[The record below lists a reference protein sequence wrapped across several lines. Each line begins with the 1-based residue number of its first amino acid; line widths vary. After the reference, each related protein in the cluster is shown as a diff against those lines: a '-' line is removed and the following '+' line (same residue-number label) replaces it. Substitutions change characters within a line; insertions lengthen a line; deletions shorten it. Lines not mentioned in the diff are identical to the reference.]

1 MSIFETKLEERMIKM
16 NTISRNDINE
26 MQCYLGVTFPTS
38 YREFLFTHGNMKSAG
53 FSIFGIPKKIGESEK
68 VEPEKTEAEDS
79 WLDFDRIK
87 KSQQCPAC
95 GQRKDIGRNVCYPC
109 YLAYSNETRERHI
122 HIAVWIKNKRAS
134 LKTSVVKKQ
143 RKQEI
148 SVVEATEFLR
158 KRCTD
163 LANRKLI
170 PIFFKQDSNTD
181 RQMALCMDLSGEPK
195 NDAPLVLI
203 TDINQQTEPISH
215 DPGTF
220 SDWLFHIQQMEIR
233 HNHFK
238 KARRQI
244 RNRNNEILEREL
256 LSALI
261 KNFRQKCPICLSRER
276 EVTIFQETNREKP
289 RLTCRECY
297 DEWKS
302 LTGKKLDFVEWVDKK
317 LENKVKLPTFSE
329 KGIEMIKGRPE
340 KPILIHPRHQ
350 DWYTRIFRVTD
361 YVVGLTAFR
370 YSYKMSCLEVDTF
383 WSGDL
388 AGYVKGQAIR
398 NLAVAI
404 LSEASA
410 LTGSLALAFTED
422 VRENPK
428 TGKINR
434 GLGKALEK
442 LPEERRIEAEKNYG
456 RISCPVPQELV
467 DFASQHQI
475 SLSQSYNGIITYQEG
490 LEILWAALG
499 WPEHLQAKVD
509 ELEEKGYLTKQAL
522 ASVIYSGIWSLQ
534 EAIWL
539 FENSPR
545 PEAVLLGS
553 DIPEDRLYY
562 TESLHWGRSAYLANL
577 LKIKVSADLADGLSI
592 EEREESDCEL
602 ESCGEFWVLKAI
614 RNFDLPWM
622 IKGSDPVL
630 VKADEPVLILSIPRQ
645 TTKEAND
652 LDVLKSGFNALKE
665 TQSEA
670 KIRCLLVGFEFSDL
684 KYGMK
689 VAEFMKDNSKKLA
702 AKGVYLMFS
711 PYRLDLLN
719 DEVENRM
726 ASARKKRQFPA
737 RKTCLHLQLFK
748 IPKERWQ
755 KPDLLYSVEDARSAG
770 YWIENKVDL
779 RLGRIR
785 FRVNCNCVERIA
797 VQDDQVKW
805 IGEVTGQN
813 SKTFLSAIASES
825 GIAYPFVLPDE
836 MSDFIKRTKGML
848 RKSESMNTGLV
859 AVVVPDYS
867 SAEEIIELSQLTAR
881 THFVG
886 SGFRFKVDPNE
897 IDSSTYAIDRP
908 EEIARTHQQI
918 QAALKSGQPLAVS
931 YLRHEIFVEAIRDY
945 VFTKNKKDATDLRV
959 VYSDGTEG
967 CPFPLFCLPSRPTT
981 DKLKGLFQMKVGSIS
996 MRHVALDSVTDG
1008 YLLQNIM
1015 ISKRKLSSAEQE
1027 DYAFRRTWWFLSNFV
1042 DLVQHKGA
1050 EKLCQQEIRFRYLW
1064 NVLKLK
1070 EEKSEGCE
1078 LHIFQTG
1085 LVPAT
1090 VGIYRAVVKFLKQRR
1105 GELVVVPRL
1114 IGKKSESKEVE
1125 ATADA
1130 AYLPAAAWF

>member
-1 MSIFETKLEERMIKM
+1 M

-53 FSIFGIPKKIGESEK
+53 FSILGIPKKLGETEK

-109 YLAYSNETRERHI
+109 YLAHSNETRERHI

-158 KRCTD
+158 KKRTD

-181 RQMALCMDLSGEPK
+181 RQMALCMDLSGETK

-215 DPGTF
+215 NPETF
-220 SDWLFHIQQMEIR
+220 SAWLFHIQQMEIR
-233 HNHFK
+233 HNRFK

-256 LSALI
+256 LDALK
-261 KNFRQKCPICLSRER
+261 KNFGRKCPICLAHDR

-340 KPILIHPRHQ
+340 KPTLIHPRHQ
-350 DWYTRIFRVTD
+350 DWCTRIFRVTD

-370 YSYKMSCLEVDTF
+370 YSYKMSCLEVDAF

-398 NLAVAI
+398 NLAIAI

-422 VRENPK
+422 VRENPD
-428 TGKINR
+428 TGKITR
-434 GLGKALEK
+434 GLGKSLEK
-442 LPEERRIEAEKNYG
+442 LPEKRKAEAEKNYG

-467 DFASQHQI
+467 DLASQHQI
-475 SLSQSYNGIITYQEG
+475 SLNQSYNGIITHQEG
-490 LEILWAALG
+490 LEIFWAALG

-553 DIPEDRLYY
+553 DAPEDRLYY

-577 LKIKVSADLADGLSI
+577 LKIKVSADLADGLSV

-602 ESCGEFWVLKAI
+602 EPCEGFWILKTV
-614 RNFDLPWM
+614 RNFNLPWM

-630 VKADEPVLILSIPRQ
+630 VKTNEPVLILSMPRQ

-652 LDVLKSGFNALKE
+652 LEVLKSGFKALKDAK
-665 TQSEA
+665 SEA
-670 KIRCLLVGFEFSDL
+670 KIRCLIVGFEFSDM

-689 VAEFMKDNSKKLA
+689 VAEFMKENSKKLA
-702 AKGVYLMFS
+702 AKGIYLMFS

-719 DEVENRM
+719 DEAENRM

-737 RKTCLHLQLFK
+737 RKNCLHLQLFA
-748 IPKERWQ
+748 IPEERWQ
-755 KPDLLYSVEDARSAG
+755 KPDLLYSVEDAKGAA

-785 FRVNCNCVERIA
+785 FRVNCNCIERVA
-797 VQDDQVKW
+797 VQDDQVKL

-813 SKTFLSAIASES
+813 SKTLLSAMTSES
-825 GIAYPFVLPDE
+825 GIVCPFVLPDE
-836 MSDFIKRTKGML
+836 MPGFIKKTNGML
-848 RKSESMNTGLV
+848 TKSKGKTSGLV
-859 AVVVPDYS
+859 AVIVPDHL
-867 SAEEIIELSQLTAR
+867 SAEETIEPSPLTAR
-881 THFVG
+881 TNSVG
-886 SGFRFKVDPNE
+886 SGFHFKVDPND
-897 IDSSTYAIDRP
+897 IDPKTYVINRP

-918 QAALKSGQPLAVS
+918 QEALKSGQPLAVS
-931 YLRHEIFVEAIRDY
+931 YLRHEIFVETIRDY
-945 VFTKNKKDATDLRV
+945 VFAKSKKDSTGLRV

-967 CPFPLFCLPSRPTT
+967 CPFPLFCLPGRPPT
-981 DKLKGLFQMKVGSIS
+981 DELDGLFQMKVGSIS
-996 MRHVALDSVTDG
+996 MRHVDLDSVTDG

-1042 DLVQHKGA
+1042 DLVQHKGVK
-1050 EKLCQQEIRFRYLW
+1050 KLCQQEIRFRYLW
-1064 NVLKLK
+1064 NVLKMK
-1070 EEKSEGCE
+1070 NKKSKGCE

-1090 VGIYRAVVKFLKQRR
+1090 VGIYRAVVKFLQERR

-1114 IGKKSESKEVE
+1114 IGKKAESKEVE

-1130 AYLPAAAWF
+1130 AYLPAVAWF